1 MDFSYLAQH
10 AGEYATT
17 LSHVITAASIVAAV
31 VPGAQGAS
39 VALQLA
45 RKVLDGFAMNWGNA
59 ANAQKPPGAKP
70 VS

>member
-1 MDFSYLAQH
+1 MDFSYLAEH
-10 AGEYATT
+10 AGEYANT

-45 RKVLDGFAMNWGNA
+45 RKVLDGFAMNWGHASNA
-59 ANAQKPPGAKP
+59 TAKP
-70 VS
+70 AA